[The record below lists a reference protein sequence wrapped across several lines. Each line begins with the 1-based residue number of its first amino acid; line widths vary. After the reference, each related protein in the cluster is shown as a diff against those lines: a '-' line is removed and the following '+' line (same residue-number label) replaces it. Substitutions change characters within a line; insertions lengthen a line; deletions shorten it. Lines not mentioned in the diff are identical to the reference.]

1 MGGCMST
8 ETGGPAFPTSFNK
21 DYPTEIVGGM
31 TLRDYFA
38 ASVDVSIYQPLQML
52 KNKIKRD
59 PTVAE
64 LAAYIADIR
73 MVEADALLKAR

>member
-1 MGGCMST
+1 MSG
-8 ETGGPAFPTSFNK
+8 EYGK
-21 DYPTEIVGGM
+21 GM

-38 ASVDVSIYQPLQML
+38 ASVDVSIYQPLVML
-52 KNKIKRD
+52 KNKINRD

-73 MVEADALLKAR
+73 MVEADALLKARAA